1 MSSDDYFKTICVANK
16 YYNAQTV
23 ISSSGTFIS
32 NTIIYEFIPSGDLF
46 CNRNYPPGYMELA
59 SPALITA
66 IQEIIASKGGSSCF
80 MLRDLGKTMYA
91 PISNATNASFAY
103 FRMVQLICPP
113 AIPFSGVYN
122 NELGGPNGSQY
133 GIFGA
138 PATPDAYT
146 NYTTFYIPLVVGGIG
161 APNAGGVAAYIFAG
175 GQM

>member
-66 IQEIIASKGGSSCF
+66 IQE
-80 MLRDLGKTMYA
+80 D
-91 PISNATNASFAY
+91 
-103 FRMVQLICPP
+103 
-113 AIPFSGVYN
+113 
-122 NELGGPNGSQY
+122 
-133 GIFGA
+133 
-138 PATPDAYT
+138 
-146 NYTTFYIPLVVGGIG
+146 LVVLCFVTWEKQCMRQYRMQQMHLL
-161 APNAGGVAAYIFAG
+161 PIFEWFN
-175 GQM
+175 